1 MRAILI
7 DPFAKEITEVDY
19 DGDYKKI
26 YDLIDCKTFDVVNV
40 PSGND
45 GIYIDDEG
53 LYAPKQAWFTY
64 RFNAHPM
71 HQNIPLVNKALVI
84 GLMKRVTRQ
93 KRQIL
98 SMLSKAESLG
108 EW

>member
-45 GIYIDDEG
+45 GI
-53 LYAPKQAWFTY
+53 
-64 RFNAHPM
+64 
-71 HQNIPLVNKALVI
+71 
-84 GLMKRVTRQ
+84 
-93 KRQIL
+93 
-98 SMLSKAESLG
+98 
-108 EW
+108 